1 MNNYSAWIITII
13 AIILSAFFSGMEIA
27 FLSSNR
33 VRASIDVNRGGF
45 TNRILQLFYS
55 HTDMVISTLLVGN
68 NIVLV
73 VYGIAA
79 AWLLEPVIYSFTQN
93 TAVVLILQT
102 IISTLVILFTG
113 EFIPKMIFRINPN
126 SSLKAGALPLVLSYW
141 ILYPIS
147 WFSSSMSGVLMRLI
161 GVKEVK
167 KSVTGFTVGELEA
180 YIEENIDRTEE
191 EHKEVEHEVKI
202 FHNALDFSNTH
213 LRDCMIPRNEI
224 VAIDIEDTTRDEL
237 VKIFT
242 NSGLSKLIVYKEDID
257 DIVGC
262 IHVSELFDQNK
273 NWKEQLKPVVFAPE
287 TMLAQKMMRQLL
299 SEKKSVA
306 IVVDEFGGTAGMVT
320 LEDLVE
326 EIFGEIEDEHDRNR
340 ELLRKIND
348 SLYEF
353 SGRAEIDHINDKFHL
368 DIPENDE
375 YQTIAGYI
383 LYNLEE
389 IPDEGEEFYI
399 GNLKYTIL
407 KKSASRIEKVRVDTG
422 LDKQ

>member
-1 MNNYSAWIITII
+1 MNSYYAWIITIV

-73 VYGIAA
+73 VYGIAVA
-79 AWLLEPVIYSFTQN
+79 VLLEPVIETFTQN
-93 TAVVLILQT
+93 MGVVLLLQT
-102 IISTLVILFTG
+102 LISTFIILITG

-126 SSLKAGALPLVLSYW
+126 SSLKAGALPLACCYW
-141 ILYPIS
+141 LLYPIS
-147 WFSSSMSGVLMRLI
+147 WFSSAISDALMRMF

-167 KSVTGFTVGELEA
+167 KSITGFTVGELEA

-224 VAIDIEDTTRDEL
+224 VAVDIADTTRDEL

-242 NSGLSKLIVYKEDID
+242 NSGLSKLIVYKDDID

-262 IHVSELFDQNK
+262 IHVSELFEQDN

-326 EIFGEIEDEHDRNR
+326 EIFGEIEDEHDRKR
-340 ELLRKIND
+340 VLLRKIND
-348 SLYEF
+348 TLYEF
-353 SGRAEIDHINDKFHL
+353 SGRAEIDHINEKFHL

-389 IPDEGEEFYI
+389 IPDEGEEFTI
-399 GNLKYTIL
+399 GDLRFTIL
-407 KKSASRIEKVRVDTG
+407 KKSASRIEKVRVATIGD
-422 LDKQ
+422 

>member
-1 MNNYSAWIITII
+1 
-13 AIILSAFFSGMEIA
+13 
-27 FLSSNR
+27 
-33 VRASIDVNRGGF
+33 
-45 TNRILQLFYS
+45 
-55 HTDMVISTLLVGN
+55 
-68 NIVLV
+68 
-73 VYGIAA
+73 
-79 AWLLEPVIYSFTQN
+79 
-93 TAVVLILQT
+93 
-102 IISTLVILFTG
+102 
-113 EFIPKMIFRINPN
+113 
-126 SSLKAGALPLVLSYW
+126 
-141 ILYPIS
+141 
-147 WFSSSMSGVLMRLI
+147 
-161 GVKEVK
+161 
-167 KSVTGFTVGELEA
+167 FTVGELEA

-224 VAIDIEDTTRDEL
+224 VAVDIADTTRDEL

-242 NSGLSKLIVYKEDID
+242 NSGLSKLIVYKDDID
-257 DIVGC
+257 DIVGS
-262 IHVSELFDQNK
+262 IHVSELFEQGK

-326 EIFGEIEDEHDRNR
+326 EIFGEIEDEHDRKR
-340 ELLRKIND
+340 VLLRKIND

-353 SGRAEIDHINDKFHL
+353 SGRAEIDHINEKFHL

-389 IPDEGEEFYI
+389 IPDEGEEFTI
-399 GNLKYTIL
+399 GDLRFTIL
-407 KKSASRIEKVRVDTG
+407 KKSASRIEKVRVATIG
-422 LDKQ
+422 NQ

>member
-1 MNNYSAWIITII
+1 MNIYTTWIITIV

-27 FLSSNR
+27 FMSSNR
-33 VRASIDVNRGGF
+33 VRATIDVNRGGF
-45 TNRILQLFYS
+45 INKILQRFYNN
-55 HTDMVISTLLVGN
+55 TEMVISTLLVGN

-73 VYGIAA
+73 VYGIAIA
-79 AWLLEPVIYSFTQN
+79 ILLEPVIARFTN
-93 TAVVLILQT
+93 NDAAILILQT
-102 IISTLVILFTG
+102 LISTLIILFTG

-126 SSLKAGALPLVLSYW
+126 SSLKAGAMPLACFYW
-141 ILYPIS
+141 LLYPIS
-147 WFSSSMSGVLMRLI
+147 WFSSAISTLFMKI
-161 GVKEVK
+161 CGVKSERHTI
-167 KSVTGFTVGELEA
+167 SGLTVGELEA

-191 EHKEVEHEVKI
+191 ENKEVEHEVKI

-224 VAIDIEDTTRDEL
+224 ISVNIDETSRDEL
-237 VKIFT
+237 IKIFT
-242 NSGLSKLIVYKEDID
+242 DSGLSKLIVYKEDID
-257 DIVGC
+257 NILGY
-262 IHVSELFDQNK
+262 IHVSELFEKDK
-273 NWKEQLKPVVFAPE
+273 DWKQQLKPVLHVPE
-287 TMLAQKMMRQLL
+287 TMLAKILMRQLL

-340 ELLRKIND
+340 ELLRRIND

-353 SGRAEIDHINDKFHL
+353 SGRAEIDHINEQFHL
-368 DIPENDE
+368 NIPENDE

-389 IPDEGEEFYI
+389 IPDEGEEF
-399 GNLKYTIL
+399 NLGDLRFTIL
-407 KKSASRIEKVRVDTG
+407 KKSASRIEKVRVSTD
-422 LDKQ
+422 LKEN